1 MRFVLFV
8 SCIIF
13 PLWSFTNILP
23 KAINTEHVIILVI
36 DGVRHTE
43 TFGDSTFQNIP
54 NLKYKLAPQG
64 ILNTNFRANPPRTT
78 TNAGHT
84 AMTTGRNQRIR
95 NDGSQLPRFP
105 SMFQYFMKTHD
116 IHKDKLWVISS
127 KGKLSI
133 LGNTKHRKWRD
144 LYQPHVF
151 CGRNGNGKD
160 YVGDSRTWEKV
171 KQVVQ
176 TYAPKLMLINLLAPD
191 ARAHANNWEGYI
203 EAIKQSDKYALELW
217 EMIQSHPEM
226 KDKTTLFITTD
237 HGRNADGYKDGFISH
252 GPGTDSNR
260 RIFLLTL
267 GPDTKK
273 GIQIEQAK
281 HELIDLPATI
291 AHFFNFS
298 MPTSRGKVM
307 HELFRS
313 TQ

>member
-1 MRFVLFV
+1 MSTRLLLVTFFFPLVLFAQQ
-8 SCIIF
+8 SNRAF
-13 PLWSFTNILP
+13 
-23 KAINTEHVIILVI
+23 KTEHIIILVI

-64 ILNTNFRANPPRTT
+64 ILNTNFRANAPRTT

-84 AMTTGRNQRIR
+84 AMTTGRNQRIK

-105 SMFQYFMKTHD
+105 SMFQYLMKEQD
-116 IHKDKLWVISS
+116 VHKDKLWVLSS

-160 YVGDSRTWEKV
+160 HVGDNRTWEKV
-171 KQVVQ
+171 IQVVDN
-176 TYAPKLMLINLLAPD
+176 YAPKLMLINLLAPD
-191 ARAHANNWEGYI
+191 ARAHANNWDGYI
-203 EAIKQSDKYALELW
+203 QAIKDSDRYALELW
-217 EMIQSHPEM
+217 ERIQNHPVM

-237 HGRNADGYKDGFISH
+237 HGRNADSFRDGFISH
-252 GPGTDSNR
+252 GPGTESNR

-273 GIQIEQAK
+273 GVEYENK
-281 HELIDLPATI
+281 SYELTDIPATV
-291 AHFFNFS
+291 AHFFGFS
-298 MPTSRGKVM
+298 MPTGKGKVM
-307 HELFRS
+307 QDIFINK
-313 TQ
+313 